1 MDAKILCEHKKDV
14 EGVLN
19 QKEDGAASAYAF
31 HKHNIS
37 ESCGG
42 PVCKSSINEPPK
54 FSEGECI
61 EPLLDMA
68 LMIVRDSAKM

>member
-61 EPLLDMA
+61 IA
-68 LMIVRDSAKM
+68 